1 MMRKEPSVAS
11 VYLTKNKKLLRCEVR
26 VRGERKAVNFPVT
39 PVLKRDHQFLRN
51 LFDEI
56 EGAAKCGCPL
66 SKDSQETL
74 RRIQQS
80 NPKAYSQML
89 DEQWFH
95 SISNLTIAEAFDLY
109 IESQSKKGWD
119 WKTIRNWNQ
128 TKAHVLQQITPAT
141 GVRMIS
147 LKQMDEAFTDLRST
161 YKAGTLDKD
170 AKNVRQLF
178 AWLLDMGDIIANPI
192 AKLRFKCPRGERVR
206 VKAFVRM
213 DEFVKVLSA
222 FYDEEI
228 EQKCLFAYYRLMGA
242 RQSDPTG
249 DHWADFDESRSC
261 INRSDIK
268 KRGKL
273 GPCPIDPLLKS
284 LLLQHRQ
291 RVIQKYGKAEGPIFP
306 WLRQSTPANQY
317 RFFKARI
324 ERAGVQVWEPLLH
337 SLRSSRAQE
346 IRRLVNGS
354 FLESQWLGHSDQMAS
369 DHYDAVMDSDMAQV
383 TERHLGNG
391 NQRNGEAVA

>member
-1 MMRKEPSVAS
+1 MAS

-26 VRGERKAVNFPVT
+26 IRGERKAVNFPVT

-95 SISNLTIAEAFDLY
+95 SISNRSIAEAFDLY
-109 IESQSKKGWD
+109 IDSQSKKGWD

-178 AWLLDMGDIIANPI
+178 TWLLDMGDIIANPI

-213 DEFVKVLSA
+213 DDFVKVLSA
-222 FYDEEI
+222 FDDEEI
-228 EQKCLFAYYRLMGA
+228 EQKCLFAHYRLMGA
-242 RQSDPTG
+242 RQNDPTG

-261 INRSDIK
+261 INRFDIK

-291 RVIQKYGKAEGPIFP
+291 KVIQKYGKAEGPIFP
-306 WLRQSTPANQY
+306 WLRQSKPANQY
-317 RFFKARI
+317 SYFKARI
-324 ERAGVQVWEPLLH
+324 VRAGVEVWKPLLH

-369 DHYDAVMDSDMAQV
+369 DHYDAVIDSDMAQV
-383 TERHLGNG
+383 TERSLWNRDRG
-391 NQRNGEAVA
+391 NGEAVA